1 MLANDEVKNNLGKR
15 INLGCGHDYKEG
27 YVNVDFN
34 SSHKVDIVSDVTWLK
49 SLEDEIA
56 IEIIAQDVLEHI
68 SRDQCQTA
76 LREWNR
82 IMMIDGK
89 LIIRVPS
96 LIHLLNFFKHHDHQ
110 AFEKQEILI
119 QNLFGTQHY
128 NGDFHLNGFT
138 KITLKSHLERAG
150 FKAVEIKIIDEWM
163 LEATSIKA
171 HHYPPDRILRIEDD
185 GDFINHA
192 FTSILKRPVDP
203 DGLYHY
209 LNIIRKDKIPR
220 ESVLKNLQVSD
231 ECKRINTVNNF

>member
-1 MLANDEVKNNLGKR
+1 MLTNEAKNQFEKR

-27 YVNVDFN
+27 YINIDFN

-49 SLEDEIA
+49 PLEDKTA

-89 LIIRVPS
+89 LTIRVPS
-96 LIHLLNFFKHHDHQ
+96 LIHLLNLFNRRDFQ
-110 AFEKQEILI
+110 PFEKQETLI

-150 FKAVEIKIIDEWM
+150 FKVIEIKTVDEWM
-163 LEATSIKA
+163 LEATSIKV
-171 HHYPPDRILRIEDD
+171 HHYPPDKILRIEDD
-185 GDFINHA
+185 ETFINHA
-192 FTSILKRPVDP
+192 FISILKRQADP
-203 DGLYHY
+203 EGLQYY
-209 LNIIRKDKIPR
+209 LDLIQKDKIPR
-220 ESVLKNLQVSD
+220 ESVLKNLQASD
-231 ECKRINTVNNF
+231 EYNRINIVNSF